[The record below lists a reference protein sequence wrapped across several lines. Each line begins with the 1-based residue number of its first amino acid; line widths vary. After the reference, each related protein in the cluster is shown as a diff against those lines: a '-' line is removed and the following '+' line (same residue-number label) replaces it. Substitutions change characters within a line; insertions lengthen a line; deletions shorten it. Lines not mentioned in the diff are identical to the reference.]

1 MFYRMN
7 DISRVVLY
15 LLVGVVFIT
24 TSATARADLSDE
36 FRSPPESARP
46 WVYWFW
52 MNGNITREGITADLE
67 AMRDVGI
74 GGCLIMHVKLGDI
87 GEHKLGQMPPDGPV
101 RFMSDEFRELF
112 RYAVAE
118 ADRLGMKIDMN
129 NADGFTG
136 SGGPWVPV
144 EKSMKKLV
152 WTETPVTGGQ
162 IVSQE
167 LPQPETILGFYRD
180 VAVIAYPRQASLY
193 EQMNA
198 AHPTFSAPA
207 KGFNP
212 KAIADGDPQSRALIW
227 KQGKKD
233 SPVLQVSFDE
243 PYRADTLVLHG
254 LNIGRGRPSATLAI
268 SDDGKKYRPIGSVCL
283 KWYPAAPTNTAR
295 FDACTARYFR
305 LTFAANCPQVGIG
318 DIALG
323 MSNKVHYWE
332 PKSGFTRYGEW
343 GGGSHLYRE
352 RKMTPKAEAN
362 AESSPLSPDGIAAI
376 PGGKVLDLSKEMSK
390 DGVLSWKVP
399 AGDWTILRIGYTSTG
414 TKNHPASEGGHGL
427 ECDKL
432 HPSGVEAAFDGML
445 KRLVDVS
452 SGHVGRSF
460 SHAHI
465 DSWEVGI
472 QNWTEGMAETFRDR
486 NGYDLAPFYPLLVAG
501 HAVESNEASERF
513 LWDLR
518 QTLLAMMAKN
528 YLGRVTDLCHE
539 HGLLFSSE
547 AGGRQTFLHN
557 PVALLAISDLP
568 MGEFW
573 PHEGTPRVDG
583 KAAASVAH
591 LYGKP
596 LAGAESF
603 TGAGPFA
610 TWQSHPYRL
619 KQIGDEAF
627 CLGINHFVIHY
638 CVHQAYEG
646 FRPGFAMGPWGIH
659 LDRMNTWWEQ
669 GRPWFDYVARCQHLL
684 RQGQFVADVL
694 YFPGEDAPHYFGKRP
709 SLSVPLPPGY
719 DYDGCDRETLLHR
732 LSVEDGHLVLPSG
745 MRYRYLMLPGDQTM
759 TPELAIRV
767 RQLVEAGAKVIGTR
781 PVSSPSLQ
789 DYPKCD
795 EEVQKI
801 AAALWDGGLVVSGK
815 SFEEIAEADGL
826 APDFTFSSDT
836 EDANLRYI
844 HRRLPEADLYFVA
857 NSSDK
862 PVEADVTFRVEGRC
876 PEIWDPETGEISFPA
891 VFEGS
896 GNRVRLPMHFDRL
909 QSVFVVFRSPL
920 PKDTIVRVDLEPEIP
935 ISEENGA
942 PIKLGRDASGNTQAL
957 ISANGRYEVVY
968 ASGGSRAL
976 AVRDVPAPR
985 QITGP
990 WQVRFPVG
998 REGPVRIEFKELIS
1012 WPDHEN
1018 EVIKY
1023 FSGTATYAVSFPGPA
1038 ESSLADSRWFLDL
1051 GDVQVIATVKL
1062 NGRRLG
1068 TYWKPPFRMDVTKAL
1083 QADQNQ
1089 LEIEVT
1095 NLWPNR
1101 LIGDEQFPDDA
1112 EWEGRY
1118 LKTWPEW
1125 FLQGK
1130 PRPEPRRK
1138 AFSVVKH
1145 YSKESPL
1152 LPSGLLGPV
1161 TLKATRVL
1169 PIGDSN

>member
-1 MFYRMN
+1 MFYPMN
-7 DISRVVLY
+7 NLLRVVLDFS
-15 LLVGVVFIT
+15 LVAVLVF
-24 TSATARADLSDE
+24 ATASARGDLPDD
-36 FRSPPESARP
+36 FRTPPESARP

-67 AMRDVGI
+67 AMHDVGI

-87 GEHKLGQMPPDGPV
+87 GGHKLGQMPPDGPV
-101 RFMSDEFRELF
+101 RFMSDEFRDLF

-152 WTETPVTGGQ
+152 WTETAVTGGQ
-162 IVSQE
+162 QVSQE

-193 EQMNA
+193 EQMDE
-198 AHPTFSAPA
+198 AHPAFSAPA

-212 KAIADGDPQSRALIW
+212 EAIADGDPQSRALIW
-227 KQGKKD
+227 KRGQKGA
-233 SPVLQVSFDE
+233 PVLQVSFDK

-254 LNIGRGRPSATLAI
+254 LNIGRGHPSAALEI
-268 SDDGKKYRPIGSVCL
+268 SDDGRQFRPVGNVCL
-283 KWYPAAPTNTAR
+283 KWYPAAPTNTVR
-295 FDACTARYFR
+295 FDACTARHFR
-305 LTFAANCPQVGIG
+305 LTFAPNCPQVGIG
-318 DIALG
+318 DMALG

-343 GGGSHLYRE
+343 GGGSRLYRE
-352 RKMTPKAEAN
+352 RKMTPTGEAD
-362 AESSPLSPDGIAAI
+362 AESSPATEDGIAAI
-376 PGGKVLDLSKEMSK
+376 PPGKVLDLSSAMKA
-390 DGVLSWKVP
+390 DGTLSWN
-399 AGDWTILRIGYTSTG
+399 AAEGEWTILRIGYTSTG

-452 SGHVGRSF
+452 QEHVGRSF

-472 QNWTEGMAETFRDR
+472 QNWTEGMAEAFRQR
-486 NGYDLAPFYPLLVAG
+486 NGYDLETFYPLLVAG
-501 HAVESNEASERF
+501 HAVESNGASERF

-518 QTLLAMMAKN
+518 QTLLAMMSKN
-528 YLGRVTDLCHE
+528 YLGRVKDLCHE
-539 HGLLFSSE
+539 HGLQFSSE

-619 KQIGDEAF
+619 KQIGDDAF
-627 CLGINHFVIHY
+627 CLGINHYVIHY
-638 CVHQAYEG
+638 YVHQAYEG

-669 GRPWFDYVARCQHLL
+669 SRPWFDYLARCQHLL

-732 LSVEDGHLVLPSG
+732 LSVEDGRLVLPTG
-745 MRYRYLMLPGDQTM
+745 MCYRYLMLADNQTM
-759 TPELAIRV
+759 TPELARRI
-767 RQLVEAGAKVIGTR
+767 RQLVDAGARVIG
-781 PVSSPSLQ
+781 PKPASSPSLR

-795 EEVQKI
+795 EQVQDI
-801 AAALWDGGLVVSGK
+801 ATALWDDGRVISSK
-815 SFEEIAEADGL
+815 SFEEIAAADGL
-826 APDFTFSSDT
+826 AADFNFSSDT
-836 EDANLRYI
+836 QDADLRYI
-844 HRRLPEADLYFVA
+844 HRRLPKADIYFIA
-857 NSSDK
+857 NGNDK
-862 PVEADVTFRVEGRC
+862 PVEANVTFRIEGQR
-876 PEIWDPETGEISFPA
+876 PEIWNPETGEVSFPA
-891 VFEGS
+891 VFECQ

-909 QSVFVVFRSPL
+909 QSVFVVFRSPA
-920 PKDTIVRVDLEPEIP
+920 PKDTIVRVGMEPESRAGEAIRSP
-935 ISEENGA
+935 IE
-942 PIKLGRDASGNTQAL
+942 LTRDEKGQVQAL
-957 ISANGRYEVVY
+957 VGAKGRYELTF
-968 ASGGSRAL
+968 ASGAQKVL
-976 AVRDVPAPR
+976 EVVEVPAR
-985 QITGP
+985 HQLTGP
-990 WQVRFPVG
+990 WQVRFPAG
-998 REGPVRIEFKELIS
+998 WDAPEQIELEKLIS
-1012 WPDHEN
+1012 WSDHEN
-1018 EVIKY
+1018 SGIKY
-1023 FSGTATYAVSFPGPA
+1023 FSGTATYVLSFDGPA
-1038 ESSLADSRWFLDL
+1038 KTAKTDNHWSLDL
-1051 GDVQVIATVKL
+1051 GDVQVIAAVKL
-1062 NGRRLG
+1062 NGQDLG
-1068 TYWKPPFRMDVTKAL
+1068 TFWKPPFRVDITKAL
-1083 QADQNQ
+1083 QSGQNE
-1089 LEIEVT
+1089 LEIKVT

-1112 EWEGRY
+1112 QWEGPY
-1118 LKTWPEW
+1118 LKSWPDW

-1130 PRPEPRRK
+1130 SRPEPRRK

-1145 YSKESPL
+1145 YGKESPL

-1161 TLKATRVL
+1161 TLKAARVVSVM
-1169 PIGDSN
+1169 PVP